1 MGITGRVSI
10 DEMNLP
16 VSTPLPSSIRD
27 ITKGSV
33 TDAHVGITASVAVES
48 CKAIDLRAGSGIHAH
63 FEITAGTGSWTID
76 LYGCPTSGGTYVPQ
90 YDADGGLLSRIAIT
104 SSRGWI
110 WPAVGANYIKIVP
123 TEVVDGA
130 TVNISITPI
139 P

>member
-1 MGITGRVSI
+1 MGITNRVSI

-16 VSTPLPSSIRD
+16 VSTPLPSSVMG
-27 ITKGSV
+27 ITKGLV
-33 TDAHVGITASVAVES
+33 TNAHTGITASVAVGS
-48 CKAIDLRAGSGIHAH
+48 CVPIDLRAGSGIHGH

-76 LYGCPTSGGTYVPQ
+76 LYGCPTVDGTYVPQ
-90 YDADGGLLSRIAIT
+90 YDVDGGLLSRIAIT

-130 TVNISITPI
+130 TVNISVTPI